1 VTVGERERVTL
12 ARVVETIVPDAPA
25 RVVADTI
32 VAELEAVGRPKLV
45 NDLVLFLKVIEQ
57 PLVNLATTGRAT
69 RFGELEPND
78 RETYLLRWADS
89 ALPLRR
95 MAFQAVKRLALF
107 IAYSRSSDG
116 DNPLWAGTGFE
127 RAALAPLPVPP
138 ARLVMR
144 AHSKPDVVKADA
156 IVVGSGAGGAVA
168 AAELAAGGRK
178 VLVLE
183 QGGLSTESTFDGDE
197 ADGAARL
204 FWGRQLLTTED
215 LGLSVFAGRTVGGGT
230 VVNWSTSLRL
240 PVEVREEWAAAG
252 LDGMGREFDE
262 HYAAVEQ
269 RIDVDT
275 NESEPNA
282 PNALLAKG
290 FDALGLGWIPI
301 PRNVKGCGDCGSC
314 GYGCRRGAKQSTL
327 VTYLADACTNG
338 AEIIAGCHV
347 DRITTANGRVT
358 GIQGSVNGVGI
369 RAEAPVVVLAGG
381 ALGTPALLLRSKLGG
396 PTVGES
402 LHLHP
407 VAPVVGLYEQP
418 VRIWSGVPQAV
429 VSDAFA
435 RLDGAYGFRLEIP
448 SALIGVLSASLPW
461 RSAAEHRAL
470 MARAGHAS
478 VIIPI
483 VRDRE
488 SGRVTVDRQGRAL
501 VHYRVHGQTE
511 RHTLRSIVEAA
522 RVHLAAGAREVLTLH
537 TAPLRLRPADDVQEF
552 AREVERRGIAPN
564 RVGMFSAHQMS
575 TARMGAHVGSSVAD
589 PDGRVWGVD
598 GLIVAD
604 ASAFPNAS
612 GVNPMLTVMALARRN
627 VSRML
632 AAGEKEVR
640 TTRSA

>member
-1 VTVGERERVTL
+1 MTVGERERVTL

-45 NDLVLFLKVIEQ
+45 NDLVLFLRLIEQ
-57 PLVNLATTGRAT
+57 PLVNLAIAGRAT
-69 RFGELEPND
+69 RFSALDAAG
-78 RETYLLRWADS
+78 RESYLLRWADS
-89 ALPLRR
+89 AVPLRR
-95 MAFQAVKRLALF
+95 TAFQAVKRLTLF
-107 IAYSRSSDG
+107 VAYSRSSRG
-116 DNPLWAGTGFE
+116 GNLLWSQTGFE
-127 RAALAPLPVPP
+127 RPPLGPLPAHP
-138 ARLVMR
+138 ARLVVR
-144 AHSKPDVVKADA
+144 AYREPDVVRADA
-156 IVVGSGAGGAVA
+156 IVVGSGAGGAVV
-168 AAELAAGGRK
+168 AAELAARGRK

-183 QGGLSTESTFDGDE
+183 QGALSTESSFDGNE

-240 PVEVREEWAAAG
+240 PVDVREEWAAAG
-252 LDGMGREFDE
+252 LDGMARELDE
-262 HYAAVEQ
+262 HYDAVER

-275 NESEPNA
+275 DESEPNVS
-282 PNALLAKG
+282 NALLAKG
-290 FDALGLGWIPI
+290 LDALGLGWIPI

-327 VTYLADACTNG
+327 VTYLADACANG

-347 DRITTANGRVT
+347 DRITTSNGRVT
-358 GIQGSVNGVGI
+358 GILGMVDGVVI
-369 RAEAPVVVLAGG
+369 RAEAPLVVLAGG
-381 ALGTPALLLRSKLGG
+381 ALGTPALLLRSRLGG
-396 PTVGES
+396 PTVGQG

-407 VAPVVGLYEQP
+407 VAPVVGLYDEP
-418 VRIWSGVPQAV
+418 VRMWSGIPQAV

-435 RLDGAYGFRLEIP
+435 RLDGTYGFRLEIP

-461 RSAAEHRAL
+461 RSAADHRAL
-470 MARAGHAS
+470 IARADHAS
-478 VIIPI
+478 TIIPI

-488 SGRVTVDRQGRAL
+488 SGRVTVDRQGRAV

-511 RHTLRSIVEAA
+511 RHMLRSIVEAA

-537 TAPLRLRPADDVQEF
+537 TDPLRLRPTEDLEAF
-552 AREVERRGIAPN
+552 GREVNRRGIRAN

-575 TARMGAHVGSSVAD
+575 TAPMGARAGSSVAD
-589 PDGRVWGVD
+589 PDGRVWGVE
-598 GLIVAD
+598 GLVVAD

-627 VSRML
+627 
-632 AAGEKEVR
+632 AARV
-640 TTRSA
+640 

>member
-45 NDLVLFLKVIEQ
+45 NDLVLFLRLIEQ
-57 PLVNLATTGRAT
+57 PLVNLAIAGRAT
-69 RFGELEPND
+69 RFSALDPAG
-78 RETYLLRWADS
+78 RESYLLRWADS
-89 ALPLRR
+89 AVPLRR
-95 MAFQAVKRLALF
+95 TAFQAVKRLTLF
-107 IAYSRSSDG
+107 VAYSRSSRG
-116 DNPLWAGTGFE
+116 GNLLWSQTGFE
-127 RAALAPLPVPP
+127 RPPLGPLPAHP
-138 ARLVMR
+138 ARLVVR
-144 AHSKPDVVKADA
+144 AYREPDVVRADA
-156 IVVGSGAGGAVA
+156 IVVGSGAGGAVV
-168 AAELAAGGRK
+168 AAELAARGRK

-183 QGGLSTESTFDGDE
+183 QGALSTESSFDGNE

-240 PVEVREEWAAAG
+240 PVDVREEWAAAG
-252 LDGMGREFDE
+252 LDGMARELDE
-262 HYAAVEQ
+262 HYDAVER

-275 NESEPNA
+275 DESEPNVS
-282 PNALLAKG
+282 NALLAKG
-290 FDALGLGWIPI
+290 LDALGLGWIPI

-327 VTYLADACTNG
+327 VTYLADACANG

-347 DRITTANGRVT
+347 DRITTSNGRVT
-358 GIQGSVNGVGI
+358 GILGMVDGVVI
-369 RAEAPVVVLAGG
+369 RAEAPLVVLAGG
-381 ALGTPALLLRSKLGG
+381 ALGTPALLLRSRLGG
-396 PTVGES
+396 PTVGQG

-407 VAPVVGLYEQP
+407 VAPVVGLYDEP
-418 VRIWSGVPQAV
+418 VRMWSGIPQAV

-435 RLDGAYGFRLEIP
+435 RLDGTYGFRLEIP

-461 RSAAEHRAL
+461 RSAADHRAL
-470 MARAGHAS
+470 IARADHAS
-478 VIIPI
+478 TIIPI

-488 SGRVTVDRQGRAL
+488 SGRVTVDRQGRAV

-511 RHTLRSIVEAA
+511 RHMLRSIVEAA

-537 TAPLRLRPADDVQEF
+537 TDPLRLRPTEDLEAF
-552 AREVERRGIAPN
+552 GREVNRRGIRAN

-575 TARMGAHVGSSVAD
+575 TAPMGARAGSSVAD
-589 PDGRVWGVD
+589 PDGRVWGVE
-598 GLIVAD
+598 GLVVAD

-627 VSRML
+627 
-632 AAGEKEVR
+632 AARV
-640 TTRSA
+640 

>member
-12 ARVVETIVPDAPA
+12 ARVVETIVPDAPP
-25 RVVADTI
+25 RVVAESI

-45 NDLVLFLKVIEQ
+45 SDLVLFLRLIEQ
-57 PLVNLATTGRAT
+57 PLVNLAIAGRAT
-69 RFGELEPND
+69 RFSLLDPAS
-78 RETYLLRWADS
+78 RESYLLRWADS
-89 ALPLRR
+89 RLPLRR
-95 MAFQAVKRLALF
+95 TAFQAVKRLALF
-107 IAYSRSSDG
+107 VAYSRSSG
-116 DNPLWAGTGFE
+116 GRNPLWMETGFE
-127 RAALAPLPVPP
+127 RPALAPLPAHPV
-138 ARLVMR
+138 RLAIRPYRESAVVS
-144 AHSKPDVVKADA
+144 ADV

-168 AAELAAGGRK
+168 AAELAARGRK

-183 QGGLSTESTFDGDE
+183 QGALSTESSFDGNE

-215 LGLSVFAGRTVGGGT
+215 LGLSVFAGCTVGGGT
-230 VVNWSTSLRL
+230 VVNWTTSLRL
-240 PVEVREEWAAAG
+240 PPEVREEWTAAG
-252 LDGMGREFDE
+252 LDGMDRELDE
-262 HYAAVEQ
+262 HYDAVER
-269 RIDVDT
+269 RIDVDAD
-275 NESEPNA
+275 ESEPNG

-290 FDALGLGWIPI
+290 LDALGLRWIPI
-301 PRNVKGCGDCGSC
+301 PRNVKGCGDCGPC

-327 VTYLADACTNG
+327 VTYLADACANG

-347 DRITTANGRVT
+347 DRVTTSNGRVT
-358 GIQGSVNGVGI
+358 GILGSVDGVGI
-369 RAEAPVVVLAGG
+369 RGEAPVVVLSGG
-381 ALGTPALLLRSKLGG
+381 ALGTPALLLRSRLGG
-396 PTVGES
+396 RTVGKG

-407 VAPVVGLYEQP
+407 VAPVVGLYDEP

-435 RLDGAYGFRLEIP
+435 RLDRTYGFRMEIP

-461 RSAAEHRAL
+461 RSAADHRAL
-470 MARAGHAS
+470 IACAAHAS

-488 SGRVTVDRQGRAL
+488 SGRVTVDGRGRAL

-511 RHTLRSIVEAA
+511 RHMLRSIVEAA

-537 TAPLRLRPADDVQEF
+537 TDPLRLRPAEDFDGF
-552 AREVERRGIAPN
+552 AREVNRRGIGPN
-564 RVGMFSAHQMS
+564 RLAMFSAHQMS
-575 TARMGAHVGSSVAD
+575 TARMGARASSSVAD

-598 GLIVAD
+598 GLVVAD

-627 VSRML
+627 
-632 AAGEKEVR
+632 AARV
-640 TTRSA
+640 

>member
-1 VTVGERERVTL
+1 VTVGERERLTL
-12 ARVVETIVPDAPA
+12 VRVVETIVPEAPA

-45 NDLVLFLKVIEQ
+45 NDLVLFLRLIEQ
-57 PLVNLATTGRAT
+57 PLVNLASAGRAT
-69 RFGELEPND
+69 RFSALDPAA
-78 RETYLLRWADS
+78 RERYLLRWADS
-89 ALPLRR
+89 AVPLRR
-95 MAFQAVKRLALF
+95 TAFQAVKRLTLF
-107 IAYSRSSDG
+107 VAYSRSARG
-116 DNPLWAGTGFE
+116 ANPLWAGTGFE
-127 RAALAPLPVPP
+127 RPALAPLPAHPV
-138 ARLVMR
+138 RLVVR
-144 AHSKPDVVKADA
+144 AYHDAEVVTADA

-168 AAELAAGGRK
+168 AAELAARGRK

-183 QGGLSTESTFDGDE
+183 QGALSTESSFDGDE
-197 ADGAARL
+197 ANGAARL
-204 FWGRQLLTTED
+204 FWARQLLTTED

-240 PVEVREEWAAAG
+240 PAEVREEWAAAG
-252 LDGMGREFDE
+252 LDGMAKELDE
-262 HYAAVEQ
+262 HYDAIER

-275 NESEPNA
+275 NESDPNA

-290 FDALGLGWIPI
+290 LDALGLPWIPI
-301 PRNVKGCGDCGSC
+301 PRNVKGCGDCGPC

-327 VTYLADACTNG
+327 VTYLADACANG

-347 DRITTANGRVT
+347 ERITTENGRVNGVEGT
-358 GIQGSVNGVGI
+358 VDGVGI

-396 PTVGES
+396 PTVGEG

-407 VAPVVGLYEQP
+407 VAPVVGLYEEP
-418 VRIWSGVPQAV
+418 VRVWSGVPQAV

-435 RLDGAYGFRLEIP
+435 RLDGSYGFRLEIP

-461 RSAAEHRAL
+461 RSAADHRAL
-470 MARAGHAS
+470 IARADHAS

-488 SGRVTVDRQGRAL
+488 SGRVTVDRRGRAL
-501 VHYRVHGQTE
+501 VHYRVRGQTE

-522 RVHLAAGAREVLTLH
+522 RVHLAAGAKEVLTLH
-537 TAPLRLRPADDVQEF
+537 TAPLRLRPADDMEAF
-552 AREVERRGIAPN
+552 AREVHRRGIGAN
-564 RVGMFSAHQMS
+564 RLAMFSAHQMS
-575 TARMGAHVGSSVAD
+575 TARMGADARTSVAD
-589 PDGRVWGVD
+589 VDGRVWGVD
-598 GLIVAD
+598 GLVVAD

-627 VSRML
+627 
-632 AAGEKEVR
+632 AARVPGR
-640 TTRSA
+640 

>member
-1 VTVGERERVTL
+1 MSVGERERATL
-12 ARVVETIVPDAPA
+12 ARVVETIIPEAPA

-32 VAELEAVGRPKLV
+32 VAELEAVGRPKLL

-57 PLVNLATTGRAT
+57 PLVNLAISGRAT
-69 RFGELEPND
+69 RFSELDPTD

-95 MAFQAVKRLALF
+95 TAFQAVKRLALF
-107 IAYSRSSDG
+107 VAYSRSSEG
-116 DNPLWAGTGFE
+116 RNPLWPETGYA
-127 RAALAPLPVPP
+127 RHALAPLPLHP

-144 AHSKPDVVKADA
+144 EHHKGDVVKADA

-168 AAELAAGGRK
+168 AAELATHGRK

-183 QGGLSTESTFDGDE
+183 QGALSTESDFDGDE
-197 ADGAARL
+197 ARGAARL

-240 PVEVREEWAAAG
+240 PVEIREEWTAAG
-252 LDGMGREFDE
+252 LDGMDRELDQ
-262 HYAAVEQ
+262 HYDAVER
-269 RIDVDT
+269 RIDIDT
-275 NESEPNA
+275 DESEPNV

-290 FDALGLGWIPI
+290 LDALGLQWIRI
-301 PRNVKGCGDCGSC
+301 PRNVRGCGDCGSC

-327 VTYLADACTNG
+327 VTYLADACANG
-338 AEIIAGCHV
+338 AEIMAGCQV
-347 DRITTANGRVT
+347 DYITTSNGRVT
-358 GIQGSVNGVGI
+358 GIFGNVNGVGI
-369 RAEAPVVVLAGG
+369 RGEAPLVVLAGG
-381 ALGTPALLLRSKLGG
+381 ALGTPALLLRSNLGG
-396 PTVGES
+396 PTVGKG

-407 VAPVVGLYEQP
+407 VAPSLGLYDEP
-418 VRIWSGVPQAV
+418 VRLWSGVPQSV

-435 RLDGAYGFRLEIP
+435 HIDGAYGFRMEIP

-470 MARAGHAS
+470 IARADHAS

-488 SGRVTVDRQGRAL
+488 SGRVTVDRRGRAL

-511 RHTLRSIVEAA
+511 RHTLHSIVEAA

-537 TAPLRLRPADDVQEF
+537 TAPLRLRPGDDVEAF
-552 AREVERRGIAPN
+552 AREVGRRGVRPN
-564 RVGMFSAHQMS
+564 GVAMFSAHQMS
-575 TARMGAHVGSSVAD
+575 SARMGAHAGSSVAD
-589 PDGRVWGVD
+589 PDGRVRGVR
-598 GLIVAD
+598 GLVIAD

-627 VSRML
+627 VARIPAS
-632 AAGEKEVR
+632 G
-640 TTRSA
+640 